1 MTNSVDVF
9 DWMNDDELN
18 EFISTGDPAD
28 AYPHEYKEQPENQ
41 GKLVWLSG
49 APGLGKSTSGLLLG
63 EKAGYVYYEA
73 DAFMNHMNP
82 YVSLDAAEPSLA
94 MMSQKFLKGVPQDRI
109 DVVAD
114 AMTNMADMCEG
125 RDYNH
130 EKAAKFF
137 IFMCK
142 DIAREQKRIGGDF
155 AIAHAV
161 PTREFRDHIKDQL
174 GEKIFFAVLH
184 MNKEDQFARLK
195 ARHGEEFEASEMM
208 SKMYDLYE
216 PAADDEHNAIHV
228 LITKEMTR
236 EDVVEKIIRFL
247 NDHCK

>member
-1 MTNSVDVF
+1 MGGIFKAKLVLSDDGKQLTFFGMTNSVDVF

-174 GEKIFFAVLH
+174 GE
-184 MNKEDQFARLK
+184 
-195 ARHGEEFEASEMM
+195 S
-208 SKMYDLYE
+208 
-216 PAADDEHNAIHV
+216 
-228 LITKEMTR
+228 
-236 EDVVEKIIRFL
+236 
-247 NDHCK
+247 